1 MTITCAR
8 CGATGEGLASPPL
21 PTAVGREVHAHT
33 CPDCWKAW
41 LATQVMI
48 INEYRLNLVDP
59 EVRQRLEAEMRRF
72 LCLGEAEA
80 T

>member
-8 CGATGEGLASPPL
+8 CGTTTEALPSPPL
-21 PTAVGREVHAHT
+21 PTPVGEEIHQHT
-33 CPDCWKAW
+33 CPSCWKAW
-41 LATQVMI
+41 LSTQVMI

-59 EVRQRLEAEMRRF
+59 QVRRQLEAEMRRY
-72 LCLGEAEA
+72 LGLTEAPA

>member
-8 CGATGEGLASPPL
+8 CGAIGEALAAPPL
-21 PTAVGREVHAHT
+21 PTPVGREVQEHT
-33 CPDCWKAW
+33 CPACWKAW
-41 LATQVMI
+41 LTTQVMI

-59 EVRQRLEAEMRRF
+59 EVRRQLEAEMRRF
-72 LCLGEAEA
+72 LHLGEVAV

>member
-8 CGATGEGLASPPL
+8 CGATAEALASPPL
-21 PTAVGREVHAHT
+21 PTAVGREIHART
-33 CPDCWKAW
+33 CPNCWKAW

-59 EVRQRLEAEMRRF
+59 DVRKQLEAEMRRF
-72 LCLGEAEA
+72 LGLDGAAA

>member
-8 CGATGEGLASPPL
+8 CGATTEALPSPPL
-21 PTAVGREVHAHT
+21 PTAVGREVHAQT
-33 CPDCWKAW
+33 CPTCWKAW

-59 EVRQRLEAEMRRF
+59 EVRRHLEVEMRRF
-72 LCLGEAEA
+72 LCLGEAA
-80 T
+80 AP

>member
-8 CGATGEGLASPPL
+8 CGATAAALPSPPL
-21 PTAVGREVHAHT
+21 PTAVGREIHGRT
-33 CPDCWKAW
+33 CPSCWKAW
-41 LATQVMI
+41 LATQIMI

-59 EVRQRLEAEMRRF
+59 EVRRRLEVEMRRF

>member
-8 CGATGEGLASPPL
+8 CGATCEGLAAPPL
-21 PTAVGREVHAHT
+21 PTPVGREVQART
-33 CPDCWKAW
+33 CPACWKAW

-48 INEYRLNLVDP
+48 INEYRLNLIDP

-72 LCLGEAEA
+72 LGLGEAA
-80 T
+80 VT

>member
-8 CGATGEGLASPPL
+8 CGATAEALPSPPL
-21 PTAVGREVHAHT
+21 PTAVGREIHART
-33 CPDCWKAW
+33 CSNCWKAW
-41 LATQVMI
+41 LSTQVMI

-59 EVRQRLEAEMRRF
+59 EVRRRLEAEMRRF
-72 LCLGEAEA
+72 LSLEEASA